1 MLRNTGQYYDLIKPW
16 SESFNIFKLSRR
28 DFVEKDKTIFFFF
41 FQKISL
47 IWIRINFAVRGNING
62 ISFFYI
68 FNEKEMNTL
77 IYFLCRKKIDMKKK
91 NYYLFIRQLQRVW
104 LLSKIQAT
112 LVGNTKMEPIKSMI
126 NRVSGPAIYISLP
139 ER

>member
-1 MLRNTGQYYDLIKPW
+1 MLRNTCQYYDLIKPW